1 MFVSWTEY
9 FAKLAAGSLKTS
21 QSCKGAITCI
31 HWNGKCFS
39 KSRGTPPGPHA
50 HGLNRWEVC
59 VMQPLSD
66 VMFCEWRA
74 ALRFQTGCTFSIDF
88 PLSGMKV
95 KTDPPALVER
105 PLQNSSPILLY

>member
-50 HGLNRWEVC
+50 HGLNR
-59 VMQPLSD
+59 
-66 VMFCEWRA
+66 
-74 ALRFQTGCTFSIDF
+74 
-88 PLSGMKV
+88 
-95 KTDPPALVER
+95 
-105 PLQNSSPILLY
+105 